1 VLPVTHWRKQ
11 LPVLGVLAL
20 VYPVP
25 FAVAQLAPDS
35 AAHLVPADVGIFVE
49 VRNAEDLLTKLI
61 EPQLWTGLAAIAGQ
75 PADPAETRKWR
86 EIIQRSVA
94 MEPEEAIRV
103 LFADGVAFVG
113 RGIGRSQ
120 DAVVIARPPARMPP
134 ATLLHKWGAKPI
146 NGDAEPSAHWLY
158 RNLGVA
164 AHERALI
171 FGDLLPPQ
179 GMFRHVLDQLRE
191 TDSPKLAG
199 DAVFQ
204 KLLAFVPANPDG
216 LCFLRLDPEPSSQP
230 TSRPRD
236 RFPGPLGDSRHAML
250 AMHRDGA
257 MLHFT
262 AIGDAV
268 GAPPGDAAA
277 ASRVDVRRLP
287 RESLLVW
294 ASGVDFDRLV
304 SQLDALPPAH
314 PLRLVMDLLPSDAS
328 AAQLASYLH
337 SHAALVV
344 GVVTVSTSDVPPLP
358 AIGLVVELRD
368 AAAASSCV
376 DRMIATAV
384 VVYDSLSLVRGR
396 PALDRPVSFSLG
408 AAEASVL
415 DLTDTVAGFGES
427 GLGEL
432 QLAWAIHDGTLIV
445 ASHVN
450 WLRKIVASRSGAAPA
465 LSDLTGASSQP
476 FSPRDDNAIIV
487 QLGAIADAG
496 QRWLDYLQS
505 TDSPLLLEPW
515 WRDRQA
521 VRGTQLGIDVAQ
533 DRRGKRLT
541 VRRVKAN
548 TPADGVLRGGDAI
561 VGCSDRRFATPE
573 PIKEIRRAIRERPDP
588 AWIALLIERDSVIRE
603 VRVPL
608 PYLNP
613 IRAMERLI
621 ALGRVAQSV
630 VYHDATGEEGLRG
643 YLTVQLRVATGEA
656 TEVSADQKE

>member
-1 VLPVTHWRKQ
+1 
-11 LPVLGVLAL
+11 
-20 VYPVP
+20 
-25 FAVAQLAPDS
+25 
-35 AAHLVPADVGIFVE
+35 
-49 VRNAEDLLTKLI
+49 
-61 EPQLWTGLAAIAGQ
+61 
-75 PADPAETRKWR
+75 
-86 EIIQRSVA
+86 
-94 MEPEEAIRV
+94 
-103 LFADGVAFVG
+103 
-113 RGIGRSQ
+113 
-120 DAVVIARPPARMPP
+120 
-134 ATLLHKWGAKPI
+134 
-146 NGDAEPSAHWLY
+146 
-158 RNLGVA
+158 
-164 AHERALI
+164 
-171 FGDLLPPQ
+171 
-179 GMFRHVLDQLRE
+179 
-191 TDSPKLAG
+191 
-199 DAVFQ
+199 
-204 KLLAFVPANPDG
+204 
-216 LCFLRLDPEPSSQP
+216 
-230 TSRPRD
+230 
-236 RFPGPLGDSRHAML
+236 
-250 AMHRDGA
+250 
-257 MLHFT
+257 
-262 AIGDAV
+262 
-268 GAPPGDAAA
+268 
-277 ASRVDVRRLP
+277 
-287 RESLLVW
+287 
-294 ASGVDFDRLV
+294 
-304 SQLDALPPAH
+304 
-314 PLRLVMDLLPSDAS
+314 
-328 AAQLASYLH
+328 
-337 SHAALVV
+337 
-344 GVVTVSTSDVPPLP
+344 
-358 AIGLVVELRD
+358 
-368 AAAASSCV
+368 
-376 DRMIATAV
+376 MIATAV